1 MGNPLLELPTVAQKS
16 VDLKGRY
23 QKTSI
28 EQRRDKPTLQL
39 FYYFSFFE
47 DIFRDHRTLPGKKK
61 NIKHLHLANAAVW
74 GFGQNCDEK

>member
-16 VDLKGRY
+16 VDFKERH

-39 FYYFSFFE
+39 FYHFSF
-47 DIFRDHRTLPGKKK
+47 I
-61 NIKHLHLANAAVW
+61 
-74 GFGQNCDEK
+74 

>member
-16 VDLKGRY
+16 VDFMGRH

-39 FYYFSFFE
+39 FYYLGVFLKIYLEIVGLSRGE
-47 DIFRDHRTLPGKKK
+47 KKSK
-61 NIKHLHLANAAVW
+61 P
-74 GFGQNCDEK
+74 

>member
-16 VDLKGRY
+16 VDFKGRH

-28 EQRRDKPTLQL
+28 EQRRDKPTLHL

-47 DIFRDHRTLPGKKK
+47 DIFRDRRTLRACVLQFGALGKIVTR
-61 NIKHLHLANAAVW
+61 N
-74 GFGQNCDEK
+74 DEQSTFQW